1 MEAPLRVAT
10 VGHSTRTLDAFLEL
24 LRAQG
29 VTCLVD
35 VRVAPGS
42 RRHPHFAREALARAL
57 EASGIRYLHIKDLGG
72 WRRPRPDSPHIGW
85 RSEGFRGYADHMET
99 PAFGRALDEVIAL
112 AASETVALMCAEAA
126 PWRCHRQLIADAL
139 VARGVEVMHLL
150 GPDQVRRHALTSF
163 ARLEGTRVIYDRHLG
178 TAAGRGTP
186 RNPRPR

>member
-1 MEAPLRVAT
+1 LT
-10 VGHSTRTLDAFLEL
+10 AFLDL
-24 LRAQG
+24 LRAHG

-35 VRVAPGS
+35 VRIAPLS
-42 RRHPHFAREALARAL
+42 RRHPHFARDALARAL
-57 EASGIRYLHIKDLGG
+57 EASGIRYIHMKDLGG
-72 WRRPRPDSPHIGW
+72 WRRPRSDSPHTAW

-139 VARGVEVMHLL
+139 VARGVAVTHLL
-150 GPDQVRRHALTSF
+150 GPDQVRRHTLTPF
-163 ARLEGTRVIYDRHLG
+163 ARLEGNRVIYDRHLG
-178 TAAGRGTP
+178 SAAGRSTP